1 MSCAKH
7 PIVLVAFGRRPIHL
21 GWACCAL
28 AASTAAVAA
37 STSHDRALAAGGGGD
52 ERCAS
57 EQLLMQLRPAQLSTA
72 LPLAPEGACHTAVE
86 GESECYER
94 VDWAMR
100 FGIYSDPDWYP
111 GLSVTSSFVEF
122 QAWLHSSG
130 DHGCPKPCPTMAQPS
145 TAAPL
150 APEAACHTAVQGE
163 ESECYEHADWAMRFG
178 IYSHPD
184 WYPGLSVTSSFVD
197 FQAWLHSK
205 GELGCPKP
213 CPIEVVTPSAPVE
226 VSSMPQPD
234 QGSSTTVLSPA
245 ASDSRFATVSQT
257 TALIQV
263 GGEVRFYVIGTSN
276 VAWQTWPDQLHAM
289 LRDLGYVVPS
299 QAYTLTNLVRPS
311 SGPICDNMNE
321 FAGLETPRIG
331 KVGWASWGFAYDSK
345 EDCTPAE
352 FEGQPEIGQHGFRQI
367 AGHRVSCINSWA
379 CNPAGQG
386 KGTLVSPSAVA
397 EDVKAADVVLLSN
410 WINDSKQRWSQFKCY
425 KSEAVDFVDTT
436 DITVVNLRRLI
447 QAIHS
452 KNPETI
458 VLIMA
463 LYPGSSG
470 PFVIESSLALTA
482 EINEKVR
489 TRVNEPN
496 TFFVDYTVPVRQ
508 DVFQTKHPGHLN
520 CRGDKVLATR
530 VLEVMFDAGVLARSL
545 ALPKGDDSARCL
557 AETACEAMVDK
568 SCCQRSASCYVD
580 TQGLCKSYGP
590 GAQ

>member
-7 PIVLVAFGRRPIHL
+7 PIVLVAFGRRPMHL
-21 GWACCAL
+21 GWACCVL

-37 STSHDRALAAGGGGD
+37 STSHDRALAAGRGGD

-72 LPLAPEGACHTAVE
+72 APLAAEAACHTAVE
-86 GESECYER
+86 GESECYEH
-94 VDWAMR
+94 V
-100 FGIYSDPDWYP
+100 
-111 GLSVTSSFVEF
+111 
-122 QAWLHSSG
+122 
-130 DHGCPKPCPTMAQPS
+130 
-145 TAAPL
+145 
-150 APEAACHTAVQGE
+150 
-163 ESECYEHADWAMRFG
+163 DWAMRFG

-257 TALIQV
+257 TARIQV

-299 QAYTLTNLVRPS
+299 QAYTLTNLVHPS
-311 SGPICDNMNE
+311 SGPICDNAKE

-367 AGHRVSCINSWA
+367 AGHQVSCINSWA

-425 KSEAVDFVDTT
+425 KSETVDFVDTT

-496 TFFVDYTVPVRQ
+496 TFFVDYTVPVGQ